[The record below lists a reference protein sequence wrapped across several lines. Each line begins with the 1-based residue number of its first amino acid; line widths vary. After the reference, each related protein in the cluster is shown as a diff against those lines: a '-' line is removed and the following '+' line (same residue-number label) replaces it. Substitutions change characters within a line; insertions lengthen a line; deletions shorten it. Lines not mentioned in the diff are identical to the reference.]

1 MEGTGNPDH
10 PADGPGGDRLP
21 SEQKTEERTEKETQ
35 HLDELV
41 DKARDARERVERT
54 GEHN

>member
-1 MEGTGNPDH
+1 MEGIGNPDH